1 MTESEVTE
9 RGSFNIGQAAVRS
22 GVSAIVKTP
31 VERPEAVSC

>member
-9 RGSFNIGQAAVRS
+9 RRSFNIGEAAVRS